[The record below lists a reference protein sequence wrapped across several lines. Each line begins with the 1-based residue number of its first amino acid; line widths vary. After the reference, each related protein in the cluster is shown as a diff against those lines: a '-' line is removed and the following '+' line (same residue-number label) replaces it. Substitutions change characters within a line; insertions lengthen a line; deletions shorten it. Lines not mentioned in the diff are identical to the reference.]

1 MAQIGNYIHYH
12 TENYKRFGTTQD
24 GPSDYGDASGSLN
37 KQISDMKSLAKQ
49 LHKKYRNGKM
59 IELERFMNSIFYPQP
74 GGGRSPTEEQQFQQM
89 RAYVD
94 AEFEKMFNGFKVNWE
109 QGLSVYTSGTRSVS
123 EGTKVGS
130 LTKIRNQLDSALQRV
145 SGAKTIA
152 KIEAA
157 QRAIDQ
163 ALAELQSMNVTNP
176 RVTIG
181 KNLKDSTNLI
191 ETINSALRATMYNN
205 AAVGYVFELAL
216 ATFSGQVSDRA
227 SQISAD
233 LVNEAM
239 RGAARSNPLINIQ
252 EIDKTFFDEELFGGL
267 INRNTQ
273 SNLGV
278 WQRTPDGTG
287 FQFTAPTQD
296 KLDVAL
302 SFDGEMYNITAKN
315 YANILARDIHIVSG
329 TPLLSM
335 LLGNDP
341 NFVNHYLNITASVP
355 GDTSHMT
362 LAHEAM
368 KLTIL
373 LRSLTGIGSSAAG
386 STADVLVVNDRA
398 SKHIYIRSIGELVSQ
413 IAMRLDQIDN
423 YMKIH
428 GLGSD
433 GSLNIKNDFVGAGL
447 SDENARVRITKLL
460 ASLQNKKI
468 SVSLK
473 GTALTALP
481 PTT

>member
-24 GPSDYGDASGSLN
+24 GPSNYSDASGSLN
-37 KQISDMKSLAKQ
+37 KQINNMKSLAKQ

-59 IELERFMNSIFYPQP
+59 IELERFMNSIFYPQS

-109 QGLSVYTSGTRSVS
+109 QGLSVYTSGTKSVS
-123 EGTKVGS
+123 MGTQVGS

-157 QRAIDQ
+157 QRSIDQ

-191 ETINSALRATMYNN
+191 ETVNSALRATMYNN

-216 ATFSGQVSDRA
+216 ATFSGQVSDKA
-227 SQISAD
+227 GQISAD

-239 RGAARSNPLINIQ
+239 QGAARSNPLISIQ

-267 INRNTQ
+267 INRNAQ

-447 SDENARVRITKLL
+447 SDEDARIRITKLL
-460 ASLQNKKI
+460 ANLQNKKI

-473 GTALTALP
+473 GTALTTLR

>member
-24 GPSDYGDASGSLN
+24 GPSDYGDASSSLN

-59 IELERFMNSIFYPQP
+59 IELERFMNAIFYPQP
-74 GGGRSPTEEQQFQQM
+74 GGRSPTEEQQFQQM

-94 AEFEKMFNGFKVNWE
+94 AELEKMFNGFKVNWE
-109 QGLSVYTSGTRSVS
+109 QGLSVYTSGTKSVS
-123 EGTKVGS
+123 TGTQVGS

-227 SQISAD
+227 GQISAD

-239 RGAARSNPLINIQ
+239 RGAARSSPLINIQ
-252 EIDKTFFDEELFGGL
+252 EIDKTFFDEELFGGS

-278 WQRTPDGTG
+278 WQRTSDGTG

-341 NFVNHYLNITASVP
+341 NFINHYLNITASVP

-373 LRSLTGIGSSAAG
+373 LRSLTGISSSAAG

-447 SDENARVRITKLL
+447 SDEDARIRITKLL